1 MRPLMD
7 AQTPRTAND
16 GVATTAN
23 GALTVC
29 GSSHTI
35 LTVSGIFTPGKSFL
49 CSRAADSVS
58 ISS

>member
-1 MRPLMD
+1 MD

-16 GVATTAN
+16 GVATITS
-23 GALTVC
+23 GAPTVC
-29 GSSHTI
+29 GSSQTI

-58 ISS
+58 ISC